1 MNPSRSASMDAGNKE
16 TTMTTLDI
24 TGLDTTGL
32 DTTGLDTTGLD
43 ITGLEI
49 TEQAATGGTR

>member
-24 TGLDTTGL
+24 TGLDA
-32 DTTGLDTTGLD
+32 
-43 ITGLEI
+43 TGLEI
-49 TEQAATGGTR
+49 TEQAARGGTR

>member
-1 MNPSRSASMDAGNKE
+1 MDAGNKE

-24 TGLDTTGL
+24 TGLDITGL
-32 DTTGLDTTGLD
+32 DAA
-43 ITGLEI
+43 GLEI